1 MIFKRLVSLYLIFS
15 TVDSS
20 HQSKNTDAILT
31 SLKNL
36 VIDNS
41 HTTVT
46 LNSTALRTLIAIS
59 KAGKSNGQSNPAIG
73 FSAGISK
80 DTYLGDDQAIKYDR
94 VLTNVGNGY
103 DKFSGHFT
111 APIEGL
117 YVFSCTVMAEATGD
131 LSVVLVKNGQ
141 RMSNVYS
148 SGGNYDSGAI
158 SILLSLKKGD
168 KVWIRRYE
176 HGRTMNAEYNW
187 FTGYLISTM
196 I

>member
-1 MIFKRLVSLYLIFS
+1 MVFKRLVSLYLIFS
-15 TVDSS
+15 TVDLSR
-20 HQSKNTDAILT
+20 QSKNTDAILT
-31 SLKNL
+31 SFKNL

-46 LNSTALRTLIAIS
+46 LNSTAIQTLIAIS

-73 FSAGISK
+73 FSVGLSK
-80 DTYLGDDQAIKYDR
+80 TIYLGDKEAIKYDR
-94 VLTNVGNGY
+94 VLTNIGNGF

-111 APIEGL
+111 TPIKGL
-117 YVFSCTVMAEATGD
+117 YVFSCTLMAEATGD

-141 RMSNVYS
+141 EMSHAYS
-148 SGGNYDSGAI
+148 SAGKYDSGAI
-158 SILLSLKKGD
+158 SILLSLEKGD
-168 KVWIRRYE
+168 KVWIRRYG
-176 HGRTMNAEYNW
+176 HGRTMNADYSW

>member
-1 MIFKRLVSLYLIFS
+1 MISKRLVSLCLILS
-15 TVDSS
+15 TVDLS

-59 KAGKSNGQSNPAIG
+59 KAEKSNG
-73 FSAGISK
+73 ISK
-80 DTYLGDDQAIKYDR
+80 NIYLSDKETVKYDR
-94 VLTNVGNGY
+94 VLTNIGNGY
-103 DKFSGHFT
+103 DKISGHFK
-111 APIEGL
+111 APIKGL
-117 YVFSCTVMAEATGD
+117 YVFSCTVMAVERGD
-131 LSVVLVKNGQ
+131 LSVVLVKNAQ
-141 RMSNVYS
+141 EMSHVYS
-148 SGGNYDSGAI
+148 STGIYESGAI

-168 KVWIRRYE
+168 KVWIRRYG
-176 HGRTMNAEYNW
+176 HGRTMNKDYSW